1 MAGTPFDL
9 RSPAPLRAG
18 LDHNFVV
25 RGDGLRRHASLSS
38 PRTATALEVWSDQPG
53 LQVYTGDMFDGTRY
67 EPRAGV
73 ALEPQVFPDSPNHPE
88 WPSAVLEPGET
99 YRSTIEWRFSS

>member
-9 RSPAPLRAG
+9 RSPAPLRESSTTTSSCAAR
-18 LDHNFVV
+18 VP
-25 RGDGLRRHASLSS
+25 S
-38 PRTATALEVWSDQPG
+38 PRIALVAVRTSVEVWSDQPG
-53 LQVYTGDMFDGTRY
+53 LQVYTGDMLDGPRY
-67 EPRAGV
+67 QRRAGV

-88 WPSAVLEPGET
+88 WPSPVLEPGET